1 MKLYPIQC
9 GNFKLDG
16 GAMFGVVPKS
26 LWERT
31 NPADSKNLI
40 ELGTRSLLV
49 EDGKKL
55 ILIDCGLGNKQDEK
69 FFGHYSL
76 YGDESLDKNLKKFG
90 FVREDITDV
99 FLTHLHFDHC
109 GGAIEWNDDKS
120 GYRPAFKNAQFWTNE
135 NHWQWATEPNPRE
148 KASFLKE
155 NILPMQ
161 ESGQLQFLPTPKT
174 GNYGFAPDLKMD
186 VIFVDGHT
194 EKQMLPVIQYQEKT
208 IVFAADLIPTAGH
221 IPQVYVMGY
230 DTRPLLTME
239 EKGKF
244 LKQCVENEYLLFF
257 EHDAHHEL
265 ASLKMFLSLMMFLDT
280 KMQSAISNQQSAIN
294 VSAESRKQKAES
306 KIIGITGGIG
316 SGKSTVSKFIEELG
330 FPVYDSDFWAKE
342 LVNVDENLKSR
353 IIELLGEE
361 SYDENGKY
369 NRKFV
374 AENVFE
380 NQELLLKLNQIIHP
394 AVKIHFENW
403 VNAQN
408 AEFVFKE
415 TALLFEL
422 KLNESCYQSILVTAD
437 ENIRIKRVMD
447 RDGRT
452 YREVKEII
460 DKQMPEVDKV
470 KLADFVIQNNTDLES
485 LKEFT
490 HQVIDELQRMDL

>member
-1 MKLYPIQC
+1 MEV
-9 GNFKLDG
+9 G
-16 GAMFGVVPKS
+16 S
-26 LWERT
+26 LHT
-31 NPADSKNLI
+31 
-40 ELGTRSLLV
+40 
-49 EDGKKL
+49 GK
-55 ILIDCGLGNKQDEK
+55 
-69 FFGHYSL
+69 
-76 YGDESLDKNLKKFG
+76 
-90 FVREDITDV
+90 
-99 FLTHLHFDHC
+99 
-109 GGAIEWNDDKS
+109 
-120 GYRPAFKNAQFWTNE
+120 
-135 NHWQWATEPNPRE
+135 
-148 KASFLKE
+148 
-155 NILPMQ
+155 
-161 ESGQLQFLPTPKT
+161 
-174 GNYGFAPDLKMD
+174 
-186 VIFVDGHT
+186 
-194 EKQMLPVIQYQEKT
+194 
-208 IVFAADLIPTAGH
+208 
-221 IPQVYVMGY
+221 
-230 DTRPLLTME
+230 
-239 EKGKF
+239 
-244 LKQCVENEYLLFF
+244 
-257 EHDAHHEL
+257 
-265 ASLKMFLSLMMFLDT
+265 
-280 KMQSAISNQQSAIN
+280 
-294 VSAESRKQKAES
+294 

-316 SGKSTVSKFIEELG
+316 SGKSTVSQFIEELG

-342 LVNVDENLKSR
+342 LVNLDENLKSR

-374 AENVFE
+374 AEKVFDH
-380 NQELLLKLNQIIHP
+380 QELLLKLNQIIHP

-460 DKQMPEVDKV
+460 DKQMPETDKV

>member
-1 MKLYPIQC
+1 
-9 GNFKLDG
+9 
-16 GAMFGVVPKS
+16 
-26 LWERT
+26 
-31 NPADSKNLI
+31 
-40 ELGTRSLLV
+40 
-49 EDGKKL
+49 
-55 ILIDCGLGNKQDEK
+55 
-69 FFGHYSL
+69 
-76 YGDESLDKNLKKFG
+76 
-90 FVREDITDV
+90 
-99 FLTHLHFDHC
+99 
-109 GGAIEWNDDKS
+109 
-120 GYRPAFKNAQFWTNE
+120 
-135 NHWQWATEPNPRE
+135 
-148 KASFLKE
+148 
-155 NILPMQ
+155 
-161 ESGQLQFLPTPKT
+161 
-174 GNYGFAPDLKMD
+174 
-186 VIFVDGHT
+186 
-194 EKQMLPVIQYQEKT
+194 
-208 IVFAADLIPTAGH
+208 
-221 IPQVYVMGY
+221 
-230 DTRPLLTME
+230 
-239 EKGKF
+239 
-244 LKQCVENEYLLFF
+244 
-257 EHDAHHEL
+257 
-265 ASLKMFLSLMMFLDT
+265 MMFLDT

-460 DKQMPEVDKV
+460 NKQMPEVDKV
-470 KLADFVIQNNTDLES
+470 KLADFVIQNNTDLET